1 MYRKSK
7 SAYLRPNDLSKLQKI
22 AAKHHFATPSDLL
35 EAIGT
40 GRRLLRGEIAKQTLY
55 ASSFNISVLA
65 IQGLV
70 AIARSHGISFSRLV
84 RAISDEQL
92 VIHTS
97 NSSVKKGSTRKSAAS
112 DDGDG
117 DKPHP
122 ATDTERAAGEDCC

>member
-1 MYRKSK
+1 MTARKNK
-7 SAYLRPNDLSKLQKI
+7 SAYLRSNDLPKLQKI
-22 AAKHHFATPSDLL
+22 AAKHHFATPSELL

-40 GRRLLRGEIAKQTLY
+40 GRKSLRGEITKETRY
-55 ASSFNISVLA
+55 PTSFTMSALA

-92 VIHTS
+92 FIHTS
-97 NSSVKKGSTRKSAAS
+97 NSSVKKGSTRKSTAS

-117 DKPHP
+117 GKPHP
-122 ATDTERAAGEDCC
+122 ATDTGRAAGGD

>member
-1 MYRKSK
+1 MTVRKNK
-7 SAYLRPNDLSKLQKI
+7 SAYLRSDDLPKLQKI

-40 GRRLLRGEIAKQTLY
+40 GRKLLRGEIAKQTLY

-92 VIHTS
+92 SVIHTRIA
-97 NSSVKKGSTRKSAAS
+97 SVKKAA
-112 DDGDG
+112 
-117 DKPHP
+117 P
-122 ATDTERAAGEDCC
+122 AKVLPLMMAMIRSW

>member
-1 MYRKSK
+1 MTARKNK
-7 SAYLRPNDLSKLQKI
+7 SAYLRSDDLPKLQKI

-40 GRRLLRGEIAKQTLY
+40 GRKSLRGEITKETRY
-55 ASSFNISVLA
+55 PTSFTMSALA
-65 IQGLV
+65 IEGLV

-92 VIHTS
+92 SVIHTS
-97 NSSVKKGSTRKSAAS
+97 NSSAKKGSTRKSAAS

-122 ATDTERAAGEDCC
+122 ATDTGRAAGGD

>member
-40 GRRLLRGEIAKQTLY
+40 GRKLLRGEIAKQTLY

-92 VIHTS
+92 SVIHTS
-97 NSSVKKGSTRKSAAS
+97 NSSVKKGSTFAGAAS
-112 DDGDG
+112 DDGDEAT
-117 DKPHP
+117 KPHP
-122 ATDTERAAGEDCC
+122 EAAETATGED